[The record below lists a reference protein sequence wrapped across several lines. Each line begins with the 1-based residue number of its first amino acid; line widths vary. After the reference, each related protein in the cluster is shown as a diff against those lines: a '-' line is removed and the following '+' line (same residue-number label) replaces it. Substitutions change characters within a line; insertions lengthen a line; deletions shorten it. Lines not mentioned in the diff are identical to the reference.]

1 MQVTCS
7 SICCLMMVEGQWFCV
22 NLWLVNVWLC
32 ILVYINL
39 CLFISEVNH
48 KPQLSEYMLFLCTFY
63 LSYCLHITLKP
74 STGRNVFFILLCLFN
89 GSFSLFCVL
98 QFFILMQNL
107 VMGLQAKR
115 PVFLHLAFPHSPQT
129 FSAYHL
135 FVPYFRLSAFLF
147 LSLSSD

>member
-1 MQVTCS
+1 M
-7 SICCLMMVEGQWFCV
+7 FD
-22 NLWLVNVWLC
+22 
-32 ILVYINL
+32 VYIG
-39 CLFISEVNH
+39 LFISEVNH
-48 KPQLSEYMLFLCTFY
+48 KPQLSEYMLFLCTSY
-63 LSYCLHITLKP
+63 LLKLLP
-74 STGRNVFFILLCLFN
+74 THHFETQHWKKFVFL
-89 GSFSLFCVL
+89 SFCVYLMAPSLFFVL

-135 FVPYFRLSAFLF
+135 FVPYFSLSAFLF